1 MALTGE
7 LTYKGLTISN
17 AYLRVMQA
25 HHRVVDRSTE
35 EDDGTITWSKTLY
48 ADYSARLYKD
58 ASAYAANPDEA
69 IYTIS
74 GSFTPSVANTA
85 NLNIVK
91 QTYLHLKTLAD
102 YDELTDD
109 I

>member
-17 AYLRVMQA
+17 AHLKVMTCY
-25 HHRVVDRSTE
+25 HRAVDTSTE
-35 EDDGTITWSKTLY
+35 AEDGTVTWSKANH
-48 ADYSARLYKD
+48 ADYSARVYKD
-58 ASAYAANPDEA
+58 AAAYAANPDSA

-74 GSFTPSVANTA
+74 GTFAPSVANTA

-91 QTYLHLKTLAD
+91 QTYTHLKTLSE
-102 YDELTDD
+102 YDSLTDV
-109 I
+109 